1 VRILNKKSIRGRNL
15 VGGADE
21 NEDEKYRLSPFP
33 TFWASTTAN
42 LAQIHT
48 CTFIRTGKECYY
60 FPFFL
65 VIENEVLEFYLL

>member
-15 VGGADE
+15 VAGADE
-21 NEDEKYRLSPFP
+21 NEDEKYRSPFP
-33 TFWASTTAN
+33 TFWASTTASS
-42 LAQIHT
+42 AQIHT
-48 CTFIRTGKECYY
+48 CTFIRTGKEGYY